1 MSFIKFLII
10 GLLMFLHCLLFGQAA
25 LLRGPYLQVG
35 TSTSIIVKWQTS
47 VPTDSQV
54 KIGTTSGTYSK
65 TVESSTLT
73 TEHEL
78 IISQLLPDTKYYYTI
93 GSSLQILQGD
103 QSNYFTTYPNPG
115 TDRKFRFWITGD
127 CGNNS
132 TNQRQVRDQYLNYAG
147 SESTDGWLLLGDNAY
162 NSGLLTEYDPN
173 FFAQYQGS
181 IMKHT
186 VLWPAP
192 GNHDYANNAALQV
205 SKLVPYY
212 DLFTVPSQAE
222 AGGVASQTESYY
234 SYNIGSTHFI
244 SLDSYGIEEASLR
257 LYDTL
262 SPQVVWLKKDL
273 AANQQ
278 TWTVV
283 YWHHPPYTKGSH
295 DSDSEGELVSM
306 RENFLRILER
316 NSVDLVLCGHS
327 HSYERSKLMKGH
339 YGFSSS
345 FDALSFNKSTS
356 SANYNSSVNSC
367 PYVKRTDKR
376 GEGIVYV
383 VAGSAGQVDGSVA
396 GFPHPAMYFSDRT
409 NGGSLILEVEKNRL
423 DLKWLSADGV
433 MRDSFTMM
441 KDVTKTKSLKI
452 LYGDKIE
459 LAASWVG
466 TYTWNNKNETTP
478 SILVSPKTDTVY
490 TVRDNFKCLTDS
502 FKISIDRVTGLQ
514 NEINGDDIKVFPN
527 PSDEMIWIEL
537 PNSEFS
543 KIVLSDIS
551 GQVISTQSITSQ
563 SNKCRIAFELE
574 GFQLHGLYFITAWDG
589 NKGWVKKV
597 MIKSR

>member
-1 MSFIKFLII
+1 MTCFFKFLII
-10 GLLMFLHCLLFGQAA
+10 VSIVFLPSSLLCQT
-25 LLRGPYLQVG
+25 LLRGPYLQIG
-35 TSTSIIVKWQTS
+35 TSSSIIVKWQTS
-47 VPTDSQV
+47 IATDSQV
-54 KIGTTSGTYSK
+54 KIGTTSGTYFK
-65 TVESSTLT
+65 TVENSILS
-73 TEHEL
+73 TEHEV
-78 IISQLLPDTKYYYTI
+78 IITQLLPNTKYYYTI

-103 QSNYFTTYPNPG
+103 QSNYFTTYPSPG

-132 TNQRQVRDQYLNYAG
+132 TNQRQVRDQYLSYAG

-162 NSGLLTEYDPN
+162 NSGLITEYDPN

-186 VLWPAP
+186 VLWPTP
-192 GNHDYANNAALQV
+192 GNHDYANNSALQV

-212 DLFTVPSQAE
+212 DLFTVPTQAE

-234 SYNIGSTHFI
+234 SYNIGNTHFI
-244 SLDSYGIEEASLR
+244 SLDSYGIENVNER

-273 AANQQ
+273 VANQQ

-295 DSDSEGELVSM
+295 DSDAEGELVSM

-345 FDALSFNKSTS
+345 FDATAFNKSTS
-356 SANYNSSVNSC
+356 SSLYNGSINSC
-367 PYVKRTDKR
+367 PYVKHTDKK

-383 VAGSAGQVDGSVA
+383 VAGSAGQVGGGTT
-396 GFPHPAMYFSDRT
+396 GFPHPAMHYSNRA
-409 NGGSLILEVEKNRL
+409 NGGSVILEVEKNRL

-433 MRDSFTMM
+433 IRDSFTMM
-441 KDVTKTKSLKI
+441 KDVTKNKSLSI
-452 LYGDKIE
+452 LYGDKVE

-466 TYTWNNKNETTP
+466 DYKWNNKNEISKTI
-478 SILVSPKTDTVY
+478 SVSPKTDTVF
-490 TVRDNFKCLTDS
+490 VVQDSFKCLADS
-502 FKISIDRVTGLQ
+502 FKIAVDRVTGFP
-514 NEINGDDIKVFPN
+514 NEINEDDIKVFPN
-527 PSDEMIWIEL
+527 PSSGTIWVEL
-537 PNSEFS
+537 PHSAFS
-543 KIVLSDIS
+543 KIVLSDLF
-551 GQVISTQSITSQ
+551 GKVISTQAISVQ
-563 SNKCRIAFELE
+563 GNKRSVAFELE
-574 GFQLHGLYFITAWDG
+574 GFQLQGLYFITACDG
-589 NKGWVKKV
+589 KKRWVKKV
-597 MIKSR
+597 IIK